1 MDITSPVSVGN
12 TSAPTPASS
21 TPININSTPSSAP
34 LPAKP
39 STSLPDQDISL
50 DFDNNDSTAFDVNK
64 LIPKPDK
71 KPEAQEDNTDDTSSE
86 QTEEQ
91 DPFDLPK
98 DVSEAIKSTKSK
110 ETPVEAQKSETTQ
123 AQTQQNQQGR
133 DYNNLPDEVVS
144 VLKKLPNQTYNAVRE
159 QLPKWYEAFKKQ
171 AEIPKHYT
179 QHPEAYKLDTQY
191 TQIQNELETDR
202 FEVGALK
209 DALIAAKQNK
219 PFELLTGYDEKGDPV
234 FKTVQPNRNGHDPA
248 IELELTEAYRRAQA
262 NYEKSFQGFRTFP
275 DRYKAKLAEEREFI
289 NSSFKKIFKDID
301 PEKLTPE
308 EKNYAP
314 LLEKIIPD
322 SVTAEDARKIAHYA
336 MVGNL
341 RMAKAFQNYIAQ
353 QKQKPGVIP
362 APSAGPMGKSTGGD
376 DIPLKEGDMFGD
388 D

>member
-1 MDITSPVSVGN
+1 MDITSPVS
-12 TSAPTPASS
+12 TPATPAAS
-21 TPININSTPSSAP
+21 TPININNGPSSAP
-34 LPAKP
+34 LPPKP
-39 STSLPDQDISL
+39 STTLPDQDISL
-50 DFDNNDSTAFDVNK
+50 DFDNGDSTAFDTNK
-64 LIPKPDK
+64 APEKPVETPAAETTNETT
-71 KPEAQEDNTDDTSSE
+71 PEET
-86 QTEEQ
+86 

-98 DVSEAIKSTKSK
+98 DVSEAIKSTKSSDK
-110 ETPVEAQKSETTQ
+110 PVEEQKTETPTNQTT
-123 AQTQQNQQGR
+123 TQQGR
-133 DYNNLPDEVVS
+133 DYSNLPDEVVS

-171 AEIPKHYT
+171 GEIPKYYT
-179 QHPEAYKLDTQY
+179 QHPEAYKLDTGY
-191 TQIQNELETDR
+191 NQIQNELETDR

-209 DALIAAKQNK
+209 DALIAIKQNK
-219 PFELLTGYDEKGDPV
+219 PFDLLTGYDAEGNPV
-234 FKTVQPNRNGHDPA
+234 FKTVNPDRNGHNPS

-262 NYEKSFQGFRTFP
+262 NYDKSFQGFKSYPERFQ
-275 DRYKAKLAEEREFI
+275 AKIKEEREFI

-336 MVGNL
+336 MIGNL

-353 QKQKPGVIP
+353 QKTKPIAAP
-362 APSAGPMGKSTGGD
+362 APQAGPIGKSVGGD
-376 DIPLKEGDMFGD
+376 DIPLSDGGMFGD

>member
-1 MDITSPVSVGN
+1 MDITSPVS
-12 TSAPTPASS
+12 TPAAPAAS
-21 TPININSTPSSAP
+21 TPININNGPSSAP
-34 LPAKP
+34 LPPKP
-39 STSLPDQDISL
+39 STTLPDQDISL
-50 DFDNNDSTAFDVNK
+50 DFDNGDSTAFDTNK
-64 LIPKPDK
+64 APEKPVETPAAETTDETA
-71 KPEAQEDNTDDTSSE
+71 PEET
-86 QTEEQ
+86 

-98 DVSEAIKSTKSK
+98 DVSEAIKATKSTDK
-110 ETPVEAQKSETTQ
+110 PVEEQKTETPTNQATT
-123 AQTQQNQQGR
+123 QQGR
-133 DYNNLPDEVVS
+133 DYSNLPDEVVS

-159 QLPKWYEAFKKQ
+159 QLPKWYDAFKKQ
-171 AEIPKHYT
+171 GEIPKYYT
-179 QHPEAYKLDTQY
+179 QHPEAYKLDTGY

-209 DALIAAKQNK
+209 DALISIKQNK
-219 PFELLTGYDEKGDPV
+219 PFDLLTGYDAEGNPV
-234 FKTVQPNRNGHDPA
+234 FKTVNPDRNGHNPS

-262 NYEKSFQGFRTFP
+262 NYEKSFQGFKSYP
-275 DRYKAKLAEEREFI
+275 DRFKAKIAEEREFI

-336 MVGNL
+336 MIGNL

-353 QKQKPGVIP
+353 QKTKPIAAP
-362 APSAGPMGKSTGGD
+362 APQAGPIGKSVGGD
-376 DIPLKEGDMFGD
+376 DIPLSDGGMFGD

>member
-1 MDITSPVSVGN
+1 MDITSPVS
-12 TSAPTPASS
+12 TPSAPAAS
-21 TPININSTPSSAP
+21 TPININNGPSSAP
-34 LPAKP
+34 LPPKP
-39 STSLPDQDISL
+39 STTLPDQDISL
-50 DFDNNDSTAFDVNK
+50 DFDNSDSTAFDTNK
-64 LIPKPDK
+64 APEKPVETPAAETTNETT
-71 KPEAQEDNTDDTSSE
+71 PEET
-86 QTEEQ
+86 

-98 DVSEAIKSTKSK
+98 DVSEAIKSTKSSDK
-110 ETPVEAQKSETTQ
+110 PVEEQKTETPTNQTT
-123 AQTQQNQQGR
+123 TQQGR
-133 DYNNLPDEVVS
+133 DYSNLPDEVVS

-171 AEIPKHYT
+171 GEIPKYYT
-179 QHPEAYKLDTQY
+179 QHPEAYKLDTGY
-191 TQIQNELETDR
+191 NQIQNELETDR

-209 DALIAAKQNK
+209 DALIAIKQNK
-219 PFELLTGYDEKGDPV
+219 PFDLLTGYDAEGNPV
-234 FKTVQPNRNGHDPA
+234 FKTVNPDRNGHNPS

-262 NYEKSFQGFRTFP
+262 NYDKSFQGFKSYPERFQ
-275 DRYKAKLAEEREFI
+275 AKIKEEREFI

-336 MVGNL
+336 MIGNL

-353 QKQKPGVIP
+353 QKTKPIAAP
-362 APSAGPMGKSTGGD
+362 APQAGPIGKSVGGD
-376 DIPLKEGDMFGD
+376 DIPLSDGGMFGD